1 MRNLLAKK
9 ILITGGAGFLGSHIA
24 DALVEEGAEVSIFD
38 LMSPAGEKNISHLS
52 DRIGVIRGD
61 ITDSKQVDA
70 AVRGMDAVVETAFPA
85 SGCNRDLANQHV
97 AVGTSGV
104 FNVLKACTSES
115 IPMVFA
121 SSISVYGVQRYV
133 PVDEAHPTDPI
144 LLYGATKLAGEN
156 YCRLMA
162 QNYHTKVV
170 VLRFSDLYGP
180 RNGRNSAPV
189 NFLQRTLK
197 GEPLIIQGDGQ
208 QVRSYLYISDAAAA
222 VRSVLHN
229 FPHPGRIYNV
239 NGPEPVTVRELAEIA
254 GRVCGR
260 EVHLIYEPGNTDSR
274 RYIIDGTRITADTGF
289 KPITSIVAG
298 MRQTLEWLQRS
309 EN

>member
-1 MRNLLAKK
+1 MKNLLGKK

-38 LMSPAGEKNISHLS
+38 LMNPTGEKNISHLG
-52 DRIGVIRGD
+52 DRIEVIRGD
-61 ITDSKQVDA
+61 ITDGKQVDD

-85 SGCNRDLANQHV
+85 SGCDRDPANQHV
-97 AVGTSGV
+97 AVGTVGV
-104 FNVLKACTSES
+104 FNVLKACSYES

-133 PVDEAHPTDPI
+133 PIDEAHHTDPF

-162 QNYHTKVV
+162 QSYHTRVV
-170 VLRFSDLYGP
+170 VLRFSDMYGP

-189 NFLQRTLK
+189 NFLQQAVK
-197 GEPLIIQGDGQ
+197 GESLIIKGDGQ

-222 VRSVLHN
+222 VRSLLHN
-229 FPHPGRIYNV
+229 FPRPGMIYNV
-239 NGPEPVTVRELAEIA
+239 GGPEPVTVRELAEIA

-260 EVHLIYEPGNTDSR
+260 EVRLKFEPGNTDSR
-274 RYIIDGTRITADTGF
+274 RYIIDGSRIAADIGF
-289 KPITSIVAG
+289 KPVTGIFAG
-298 MRQTLEWLQRS
+298 MQHTLKWLQRS
-309 EN
+309 ED